1 MYSFGISNI
10 LKVTQQTSE
19 GGKRINYCNFAISY
33 VEYYAA
39 SSPVPPFYLFI
50 FFNCHSHWC
59 IIFIEGKIYLLQIC
73 FQIDF

>member
-39 SSPVPPFYLFI
+39 SSPVPPFFFSKMSQSLVHYSYSREDI
-50 FFNCHSHWC
+50 FVKN
-59 IIFIEGKIYLLQIC
+59 
-73 FQIDF
+73 